1 MRRLRVGKPYNCSV
15 SVSFI
20 NRILVLL
27 GAAGL
32 FITSYLT
39 YAHVT
44 NTTMWCSAGSACDL
58 VAARPES
65 KWFGIPV
72 AAFGLLGYLIL
83 FALAGVRSLAWEKFG
98 PGAVKL
104 GTLVSG
110 VGFLVSVF
118 LVLTLKFKLNLNCDW
133 CFASAG
139 VMTLTFLLHL
149 ALRKARTP
157 EGDPPLI
164 DAVIVPF
171 AAVAALGMAA
181 VSLSDRPQL
190 PPQMNVNTAPLTY
203 ERLIPHPSYL
213 KEGSNARV
221 TLVEIADFYCPACRS
236 MFPAIDALKRQYP
249 DTLSVGYRSLPLFKV
264 PGHENSLAASL
275 AAEYARRQ
283 GKYWEFLGAMYSEGA
298 DQAVRSDLRLADI
311 LDNFELDGKAWL
323 DTYRDTSSQMFKD
336 LDQGIKLFDEIR
348 LSSTPTFVL
357 FIDKKDP
364 LVVDG
369 MRLVSI
375 LEAPPYKDLLGSG
388 TRR

>member
-1 MRRLRVGKPYNCSV
+1 MG
-15 SVSFI
+15 VSFI

-39 YAHVT
+39 YAHLT
-44 NTTMWCSAGSACDL
+44 NTTMWCSAGSACDV

-72 AAFGLLGYLIL
+72 AVFGLIGYLIL
-83 FALAGVRSLAWEKFG
+83 FALAGVRSLAWDRFG
-98 PGAVKL
+98 PVAVKL
-104 GTLVSG
+104 GTLVSAIG
-110 VGFLVSVF
+110 FIASAFLVY
-118 LVLTLKFKLNLNCDW
+118 TLKFRLNLNCDW

-139 VMTLTFLLHL
+139 TMTLTFLLHL
-149 ALRKARTP
+149 ALQKAKAP
-157 EGDPPLI
+157 QGDPPLI
-164 DAVIVPF
+164 DAVVVPF

-190 PPQMNVNTAPLTY
+190 PPQLQVDLAPLTY
-203 ERLIPHPSYL
+203 ERLIPEPSYL
-213 KEGSNARV
+213 REGSKARV

-249 DTLSVGYRSLPLFKV
+249 DTLSVGYRSLPLFKT

-275 AAEYARRQ
+275 AGEYARRQ
-283 GKYWEFLGAMYSEGA
+283 GKYWEFLNAMYSEGA
-298 DQAVRSDLRLADI
+298 DQAVRSDLKLADV
-311 LDNFELDGKAWL
+311 LDNFDLDGKKWL
-323 DTYRDTSSQMFKD
+323 ATYRDTNSQMFKD
-336 LDQGIKLFDEIR
+336 LDQGLKLFEEIKLR
-348 LSSTPTFVL
+348 STPTFVL
-357 FIDKKDP
+357 YIDKKDP

-369 MRLVSI
+369 LRLVSI
-375 LEAPPYKDLLGSG
+375 LEAPPYKGLLGDG